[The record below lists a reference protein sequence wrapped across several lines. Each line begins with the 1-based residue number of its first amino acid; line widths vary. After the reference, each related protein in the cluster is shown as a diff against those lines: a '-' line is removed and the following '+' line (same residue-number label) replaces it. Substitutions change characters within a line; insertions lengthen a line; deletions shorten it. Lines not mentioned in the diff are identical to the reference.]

1 MENRATAPRG
11 RNDHSE
17 QIPECDE
24 ERRKRVNGMLDPGTR
39 TGLGQF
45 MTPAAVAGV
54 LAECIDVDRDELH
67 LLDPG
72 SGVGSL
78 TAAVV
83 ARILSSEHRPKTVS
97 LTTYEIDPTMR
108 EGLARRLTS
117 VRLRWLELACPPRH
131 ESSRRTS
138 LSQHC
143 PIAGQA
149 YSQRPSS
156 IHRL

>member
-17 QIPECDE
+17 RIPECDRR
-24 ERRKRVNGMLDPGTR
+24 RRKRVNGMLDPGTR
-39 TGLGQF
+39 TELGQF
-45 MTPAAVAGV
+45 MTPAAVASV

-108 EGLARRLTS
+108 EGLAETLS
-117 VRLRWLELACPPRH
+117 ECEVALAGAGVSA
-131 ESSRRTS
+131 SSRIIAEDFVES
-138 LSQHC
+138 ALSNSG
-143 PIAGQA
+143 PGLFTAAIL
-149 YSQRPSS
+149 